1 MCRFLNAEAVGM
13 VYGTMSDVGDAEK
26 QPELMEQAY
35 QLGRRLGAS

>member
-1 MCRFLNAEAVGM
+1 M

-35 QLGRRLGAS
+35 KLGQKLGAA